1 MASIRRLKK
10 DVDYLTFSVIGDCFN
25 YSIISGKNNPHVS
38 EIVKNIIA
46 TRNYLRDRINAGR
59 KKQEKKEVKKYYD
72 AIFNDLLKS
81 VDQAFTELSEAVK
94 KAE

>member
-1 MASIRRLKK
+1 
-10 DVDYLTFSVIGDCFN
+10 
-25 YSIISGKNNPHVS
+25 
-38 EIVKNIIA
+38 VKNIIA
-46 TRNYLRDRINAGR
+46 TRNDLRDRINAGR

>member
-38 EIVKNIIA
+38 EIVKN
-46 TRNYLRDRINAGR
+46 RR
-59 KKQEKKEVKKYYD
+59 KKR
-72 AIFNDLLKS
+72 
-81 VDQAFTELSEAVK
+81 
-94 KAE
+94 

>member
-1 MASIRRLKK
+1 M
-10 DVDYLTFSVIGDCFN
+10 
-25 YSIISGKNNPHVS
+25 
-38 EIVKNIIA
+38 
-46 TRNYLRDRINAGR
+46 RDRINAGR
-59 KKQEKKEVKKYYD
+59 KKQEKKEGKKYYD